1 MQMHYWKLGE
11 TLACSHF
18 ALRFWIYVV
27 LSYCKYYNV
36 IEKTYACMYDVFN
49 GETVIEEML
58 LSQNRLEIYSLG
70 GFVEVI
76 LT

>member
-1 MQMHYWKLGE
+1 M
-11 TLACSHF
+11 
-18 ALRFWIYVV
+18 
-27 LSYCKYYNV
+27 

-58 LSQNRLEIYSLG
+58 LSQNRLEIYTLG